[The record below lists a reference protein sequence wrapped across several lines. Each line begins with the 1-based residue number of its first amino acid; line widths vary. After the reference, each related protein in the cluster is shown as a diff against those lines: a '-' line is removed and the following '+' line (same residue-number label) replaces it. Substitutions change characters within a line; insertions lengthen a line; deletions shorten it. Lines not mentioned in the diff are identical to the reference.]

1 MGHRSGVWR
10 VGSEADNPL
19 TGRQLE
25 ILKTAASGL
34 SNAQIADAL
43 HISEATVKRHLAN
56 VYERMGVGSRGEA
69 VGRGL
74 AAGWIA
80 PWDLLPAEDG
90 TSGHGMWAR
99 YRCADEFCGCEVVV
113 VCPTSA
119 AASWRPPECHGRA
132 MARVEPRD

>member
-1 MGHRSGVWR
+1 
-10 VGSEADNPL
+10 VGSEAGNPL

-25 ILKTAASGL
+25 VLKMAASGL
-34 SNAQIADAL
+34 TNARIADAL
-43 HISEATVKRHLAN
+43 HLSEATVKRHLAN
-56 VYERMGVGSRGEA
+56 VYEKLDVGTRGEA

-74 AAGWIA
+74 AEGWIG

-90 TSGHGMWAR
+90 TGGHGTGAR

-113 VCPTSA
+113 VRPTSA
-119 AASWRPPECHGRA
+119 AASWRPPECHRRA